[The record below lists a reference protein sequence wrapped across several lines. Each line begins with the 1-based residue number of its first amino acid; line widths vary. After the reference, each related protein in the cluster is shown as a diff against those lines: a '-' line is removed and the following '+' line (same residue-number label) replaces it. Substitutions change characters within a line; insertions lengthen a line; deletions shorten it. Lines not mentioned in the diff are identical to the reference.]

1 MEAGGYST
9 HHRRPEQTMDEI
21 EYLRS
26 GNMLVTST
34 RVEIEGQTF
43 AVRNIGSVKVQ
54 RAGTPWI
61 AVILA
66 LLCAPMLF
74 VPDAWIFGAAVIAGP
89 IAWIVQQVRV
99 RKLVLVSGGGETVA
113 LSSKNAAAVETL
125 RNAIAQ
131 AISAR

>member
-1 MEAGGYST
+1 ME
-9 HHRRPEQTMDEI
+9 EI

-26 GNMLVTST
+26 GTMLVTST

-43 AVRNIGSVKVQ
+43 AVRNIGSVKVE

-61 AVILA
+61 AAILA
-66 LLCAPMLF
+66 LLCAPLLF
-74 VPDAWIFGAAVIAGP
+74 VPDARIFGAAVIAGA
-89 IAWIVQQVRV
+89 IAWIVQQLRV

-113 LSSKNAAAVETL
+113 LSSKDAAAVEAL